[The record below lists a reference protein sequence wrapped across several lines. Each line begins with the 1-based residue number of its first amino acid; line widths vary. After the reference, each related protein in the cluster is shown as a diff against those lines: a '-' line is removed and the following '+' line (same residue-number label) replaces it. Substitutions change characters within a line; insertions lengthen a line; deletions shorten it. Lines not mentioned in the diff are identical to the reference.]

1 MSTLFQALLSQ
12 SSSGQLLSMREVSR
26 FSASEIRQTI
36 AALVADQ
43 RMGMADALSA
53 AGLSLYPDSEDVLA
67 ISALLAE
74 MKQDWST
81 AEDLIRQLI
90 AQQGDKVTAFTWQH
104 LIRVLRCQC
113 EPGQALHIAQQALQA
128 YPNDAALQAERLA
141 LCELVSDQT
150 PVDTPQQFH

>member
-90 AQQGDKVTAFTWQH
+90 AQQGDQVTAVTWRH

-113 EPGQALHIAQQALQA
+113 EPGQALQIAQQALQA
-128 YPNDAALQAERLA
+128 YPNDTALQAERLA
-141 LCELVSDQT
+141 LFELVSDQT
-150 PVDTPQQFH
+150 PAATPQQRH